1 MDNEYIREG
10 LKFALDV
17 LDEMDKETCKQ
28 YYFNEYKF
36 DKESPADEVENII
49 CLALKCKLGLNEN
62 LTESAGK
69 DSDLIFEDDDWKVYI
84 PTSHKSSCELGKGTN
99 WCTAWSNT
107 SMYYDNY
114 KNKGNLIIFIN
125 KEDPTEK
132 YQLHIEGKLFC
143 DKDDRNYNNLR
154 GLEGFKEF
162 INARLNKDS
171 YKLLVK
177 KIPEIKEFL
186 KESLERNLKESD
198 KPAVTSIEDAQKW
211 VDYDMIRYGK
221 ISNKTNDLIK
231 KAGFQIIKDDHGDYE
246 VTAGHFE

>member
-62 LTESAGK
+62 LNEFRSK
-69 DSDLIFEDDDWKVYI
+69 NSDL
-84 PTSHKSSCELGKGTN
+84 
-99 WCTAWSNT
+99 
-107 SMYYDNY
+107 
-114 KNKGNLIIFIN
+114 
-125 KEDPTEK
+125 
-132 YQLHIEGKLFC
+132 
-143 DKDDRNYNNLR
+143 
-154 GLEGFKEF
+154 
-162 INARLNKDS
+162 
-171 YKLLVK
+171 
-177 KIPEIKEFL
+177 
-186 KESLERNLKESD
+186 LKESD

-211 VDYDMIRYGK
+211 IDYDMIRYGK
-221 ISNKTNDLIK
+221 ISNKTNALVK

>member
-1 MDNEYIREG
+1 MDKEYIRDG
-10 LKFALDV
+10 LEFALDV
-17 LDEMDKETCKQ
+17 LDKMDKETCKQ

-36 DKESPADEVENII
+36 DKEPPADEVENII

-62 LTESAGK
+62 LTESTNK
-69 DSDLIFEDDDWKVYI
+69 DSDLIFEDKDWKVYI
-84 PTSHKSSCELGKGTN
+84 PTSHKSSCELGKGTV
-99 WCTAWSNT
+99 WCTAWSYT
-107 SMYYDNY
+107 SKYYDYY

-125 KEDPTEK
+125 KKDPKEK
-132 YQLHIEGKLFC
+132 YQLCIKDKLFC
-143 DKDDRNYNNLR
+143 DKDNHDYNKLI

-162 INARLNKDS
+162 VNTRLNKDS
-171 YKLLVK
+171 YKLLVE

-186 KESLERNLKESD
+186 KEYLKESD
-198 KPAVTSIEDAQKW
+198 KPATTSIEDAQKW
-211 VDYDMIRYGK
+211 VDYDMVRYGK